1 MAYPQKA
8 KSDENSAVITM
19 NKSVEIEF
27 DIGDNNG
34 ILIKEDLREAFSDA
48 IQPKKT

>member
-1 MAYPQKA
+1 MYYPKRA
-8 KSDENSAVITM
+8 KSDENSVIVSLNSNVDIT
-19 NKSVEIEF
+19 F

-48 IQPKKT
+48 IQSKKT

>member
-1 MAYPQKA
+1 MLYPQKA
-8 KSDENSAVITM
+8 KFEENSVIVTM
-19 NKSVEIEF
+19 NNNVDVAF

-48 IQPKKT
+48 IQSKKT